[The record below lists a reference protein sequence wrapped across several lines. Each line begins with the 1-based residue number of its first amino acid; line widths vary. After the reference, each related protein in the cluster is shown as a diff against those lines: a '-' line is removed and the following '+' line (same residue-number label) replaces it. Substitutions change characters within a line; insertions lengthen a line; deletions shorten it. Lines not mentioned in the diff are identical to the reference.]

1 MHLLVVGIS
10 CETAPLELLERLALP
25 CDEAARLAGELV
37 GEWPVAEAVVLSSC
51 ERTELYM
58 FAANAEESEP
68 LALRCFVEIGG
79 QNAAE
84 LRVAAYT
91 LRDEAAIAHLFRLAA
106 GLDSMG
112 LGELPILEQL
122 EAAYQ
127 AARDEGCASVVLE
140 RLFRRALEIGGCVRS
155 ETSLGEQP
163 GSCGS
168 AALGLACDISDL
180 QGLVEA
186 KDRTREQ
193 ATDEAATIIADEVAR
208 MSVWLAGLEVMPT
221 IALLRGA
228 AEGIREAELRR
239 RSAKL
244 EGLTPAQGALVEQLT
259 AAIVNKIVQLP
270 TARMRQLATEGDAYV
285 YADALRRLFDLD
297 GVAPSGGCVAT
308 DVEQTPA
315 TPDGP

>member
-112 LGELPILEQL
+112 LGELPILVSMD
-122 EAAYQ
+122 
-127 AARDEGCASVVLE
+127 AR
-140 RLFRRALEIGGCVRS
+140 RLAFACCRF
-155 ETSLGEQP
+155 
-163 GSCGS
+163 
-168 AALGLACDISDL
+168 GLASAVLRAVSARAACNR
-180 QGLVEA
+180 
-186 KDRTREQ
+186 RTSH
-193 ATDEAATIIADEVAR
+193 AR
-208 MSVWLAGLEVMPT
+208 
-221 IALLRGA
+221 
-228 AEGIREAELRR
+228 
-239 RSAKL
+239 
-244 EGLTPAQGALVEQLT
+244 
-259 AAIVNKIVQLP
+259 
-270 TARMRQLATEGDAYV
+270 
-285 YADALRRLFDLD
+285 
-297 GVAPSGGCVAT
+297 C
-308 DVEQTPA
+308 
-315 TPDGP
+315 